1 MSWTQESIVAGF
13 PRDNTHYFIQFIQEP
28 KVVEKQGK
36 WGSWTELSCNLQ
48 FFGRDEQQQFHYMS
62 DAQVMLKPCALED
75 LSFFGP
81 DIVTRLIHVKGRQ
94 HGKHVD
100 LTLENDWDRISAR
113 DAQEQEGPSKPVVA
127 ADKPSLATN
136 AAPPAAA
143 SPAAQRGQPQVGED
157 PPTPTACSHENC
169 KFMPQQVDA
178 NNPTNVLIEGFYC
191 KDCGERVG

>member
-28 KVVEKQGK
+28 KVVQKQGK
-36 WGSWTELSCNLQ
+36 WGSWTELACNLQ

-75 LSFFGP
+75 LTLFGP

-113 DAQEQEGPSKPVVA
+113 DAQEQEGPSKPQA
-127 ADKPSLATN
+127 GGSAELSPIPSDQAE
-136 AAPPAAA
+136 PPAA
-143 SPAAQRGQPQVGED
+143 
-157 PPTPTACSHENC
+157 CSHTGEI
-169 KFMPQQVDA
+169 KLVPGLGHV
-178 NNPTNVLIEGFYC
+178 PKGFYC
-191 KDCGERVG
+191 QDCGERVG